1 MDVDE
6 YQDIMEKINS
16 NEFAPVKEFLDKN
29 IVKYEQDPEYYVI
42 LLNYSF
48 AVSNRFVI
56 AQGEP
61 QKGDFTLLDKETG
74 ETVGFMGDR
83 KIESGEIVIKAL
95 NDTQEAL
102 QFFNDRLDIHFGVIH
117 IAQSFKY
124 WDIVEKQLTEILTLS
139 KSNNNE
145 WLWGSIN
152 SMDGDLREFMLENVQ
167 SKINGLFY
175 EGNEIAD
182 NALESVSKVMIKA
195 YPDVVYGYSNLGV
208 LYLAKNKL
216 DLAEK
221 YLNLALSINPN
232 DEIVNGNIEQLK
244 QRRNK

>member
-61 QKGDFTLLDKETG
+61 QKGDFALLDKETG

-83 KIESGEIVIKAL
+83 QIESGEIVIKAL

-175 EGNEIAD
+175 EGNETAD